1 MKKTY
6 IIPQLHVMQISCESL
21 IAESFTKNA
30 SGADEGV
37 VLVKGESS
45 SRSNYNVW
53 DDDWSAE

>member
-6 IIPQLHVMQISCESL
+6 IIPQLHIMHISCENL

-30 SGADEGV
+30 TGADECV

-45 SRSNYNVW
+45 SRSNYSVW

>member
-6 IIPQLHVMQISCESL
+6 IKPQLLVMQISCESL

-30 SGADEGV
+30 TGADADV

-45 SRSNYNVW
+45 SRSNYSVW